1 MQGASVDSQ
10 DITFILHHLNEDA
23 LPDHAVSP
31 PIFQTSIFSYG
42 DYEEFRE
49 VLHNESSRYLYSR
62 GLNPTVRLAEQKI
75 AALEHAE
82 DAKILSSGVSAISHG
97 IMAFVK
103 SGDHVVC
110 VEDCY
115 GWTRTLLSSYLAR
128 FNVSVT
134 YVEGTDSD
142 AVIAAIRPETR
153 MIYLES
159 PSTLTFK
166 LQDLPLI
173 AAAARER
180 NIKTITDNTW
190 ATPIFCNPLTLGIDL
205 VVHSAS
211 KYLSGASDV
220 VAGVIAGS
228 REDIERIRRQEFC
241 QLGTVPDPFMVWLI
255 LRGMR
260 TLHIRMKAH
269 YESALRTA
277 AYLEK
282 SPGVERVFYPFLDSY
297 PQRDLAQRLF
307 RGGSGLFSFT
317 ARTSRLSDI
326 KKFINE
332 LRLFKR
338 AVSWGGYESLVFPAA
353 VASLREED
361 IPPERLNLIRLHI
374 GLENPELLIE
384 DLEKALRHLG

>member
-1 MQGASVDSQ
+1 MDSQ
-10 DITFILHHLNEDA
+10 DITFILHHLNEDD
-23 LPDHAVSP
+23 LPNHAMSP
-31 PIFQTSIFSYG
+31 PIFQTSIFSYPG
-42 DYEEFRE
+42 YEEFRE
-49 VLHNESSRYLYSR
+49 VLLDESHRFLYTR
-62 GLNPTVRLAEQKI
+62 GLNPTVLLAEQKI
-75 AALEHAE
+75 AAMEKAE
-82 DAKILSSGVSAISHG
+82 EAKILSSGVSAISHG

-134 YVEGTDSD
+134 YVEGTDAD
-142 AVIAAIRPETR
+142 AVIGAVKPETR
-153 MIYLES
+153 LIYLES
-159 PSTLTFK
+159 PSSLTFK
-166 LQDLPLI
+166 LQDLPVI

-205 VVHSAS
+205 VVHSGS
-211 KYLSGASDV
+211 KYLSGASDI

-228 REDIERIRRQEFC
+228 REDIERIRRQEFS

-269 YESALRTA
+269 YESTLRVA
-277 AYLEK
+277 SYLEK
-282 SPGVERVFYPFLDSY
+282 NPRVERVFYPMLDSY
-297 PQRDLAQRLF
+297 SQRDLARGLF

-317 ARTSRLSDI
+317 ARTHNLGDI
-326 KKFINE
+326 KKFINK

-353 VASLREED
+353 ISSPREED
-361 IPPERLNLIRLHI
+361 IAPDRLNLIRLHI
-374 GLENPELLIE
+374 GLENP
-384 DLEKALRHLG
+384 